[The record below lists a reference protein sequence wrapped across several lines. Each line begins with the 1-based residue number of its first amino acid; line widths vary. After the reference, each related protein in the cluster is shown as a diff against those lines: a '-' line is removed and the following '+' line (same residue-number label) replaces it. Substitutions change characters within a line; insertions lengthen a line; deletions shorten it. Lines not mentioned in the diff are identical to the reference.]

1 MGMSQIGSKTA
12 CRLNSSFLLICSL
25 FIVQGAIGQGPPPA
39 NVVVS
44 PVVKERV
51 RDQILLI
58 GIVESWRAST
68 VASEV
73 SGRVDALEVR
83 RGQSVKRG
91 QILARLATSDILLKL
106 KEAGARRDATRAR
119 LERTKDILERSEKLM
134 EGRAIS
140 EKDLRQARLTVEE
153 LEGDLAAIE
162 AEILQLE
169 DGLDKKTIRAPFSG
183 VVTREET
190 EIGEWVEEGGE
201 IVHMVD
207 LSRVRVLVDMPEQ
220 YVSGVKENEEVD
232 VRIDALGRQSFNG
245 KIYALIPEGN
255 KEAHTF
261 PLEVHVDN
269 KDLMIKEGML
279 ARVGFNLGFSRETVM
294 VHKDAII
301 TRAARSYVFI
311 VNGEEAKQVFVTTGR
326 AQGDLIEI
334 TGSVKVGE
342 KAVIRGNERL
352 RNGQPVQVAPNSEQ
366 GITTQKGESA
376 GPTD

>member
-1 MGMSQIGSKTA
+1 MGMSLIGSKTLH
-12 CRLNSSFLLICSL
+12 RSTSSFLLISSL
-25 FIVQGAIGQGPPPA
+25 VFVQGAIGQGPPPA

-44 PVVKERV
+44 PVVQERV
-51 RDQILLI
+51 RDQIVLI

-73 SGRVDALEVR
+73 SGRVDALKVR

-91 QILARLATSDILLKL
+91 QVLAQLATSDFLLKL

-119 LERTKDILERSEKLM
+119 LERAKDILERSGKLM

-140 EKDLRQARLTVEE
+140 DKDLRQAQLTVEE
-153 LEGDLAAIE
+153 LEGEHAAIE
-162 AEILQLE
+162 AEILQLK
-169 DGLDKKTIRAPFSG
+169 DGLNKKTIRAPFTG

-207 LSRVRVLVDMPEQ
+207 LSRVRVLVDMPEK

-232 VRIDALGRQSFNG
+232 VRIGALGRQSFKG
-245 KIYALIPEGN
+245 RIYALIPEGN
-255 KEAHTF
+255 KEAHSF
-261 PLEVHVDN
+261 PLEIHVNN
-269 KDLMIKEGML
+269 KDLLIKEGML
-279 ARVGFNLGFSRETVM
+279 ARVGFNLGLSREAVM
-294 VHKDAII
+294 VHKDAIV
-301 TRAARSYVFI
+301 TRAARSYIFI

-334 TGSVKVGE
+334 TGSVNVGE

-352 RNGQPVQVAPNSEQ
+352 RNGQPVQVVPDSEK
-366 GITTQKGESA
+366 GITTRRGGSA
-376 GPTD
+376 GPTE

>member
-1 MGMSQIGSKTA
+1 MGMSLIGSKTLH
-12 CRLNSSFLLICSL
+12 RSTSSFLLISSL
-25 FIVQGAIGQGPPPA
+25 VFVQGAIGQGPPPA

-44 PVVKERV
+44 PVVQERV
-51 RDQILLI
+51 RDQIVLI

-73 SGRVDALEVR
+73 SGRVDALKVR

-91 QILARLATSDILLKL
+91 QVLAQLATSDFLLKL

-140 EKDLRQARLTVEE
+140 DKDLRQAQLTVEE
-153 LEGDLAAIE
+153 LEGELAAIE
-162 AEILQLE
+162 AEILQLK
-169 DGLDKKTIRAPFSG
+169 DGLNKKTIRAPFTG

-207 LSRVRVLVDMPEQ
+207 LSRVRVLVDMPEK

-232 VRIDALGRQSFNG
+232 VRIDALGRQSFKG
-245 KIYALIPEGN
+245 RIYALIPEGN
-255 KEAHTF
+255 KEAHSF
-261 PLEVHVDN
+261 PLEVHVNN
-269 KDLMIKEGML
+269 KDLLIKEGML
-279 ARVGFNLGFSRETVM
+279 ARVGFNLGLSREAVM
-294 VHKDAII
+294 VHKDAIV

-334 TGSVKVGE
+334 TGSVNVGE

-352 RNGQPVQVAPNSEQ
+352 RNGQPVQVVPDSEK
-366 GITTQKGESA
+366 GITTRRGGSA
-376 GPTD
+376 GPTE